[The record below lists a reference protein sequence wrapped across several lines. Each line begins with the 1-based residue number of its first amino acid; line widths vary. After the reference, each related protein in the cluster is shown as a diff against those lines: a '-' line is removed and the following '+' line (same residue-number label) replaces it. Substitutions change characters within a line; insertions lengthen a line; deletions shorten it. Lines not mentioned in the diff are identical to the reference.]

1 MFLKIIFLERGERK
15 METEIKH
22 TCTRCRRTRREK
34 FMWQRKNYSG
44 KKVWRCRKK
53 SVCASKGA
61 RFRALSVGS

>member
-1 MFLKIIFLERGERK
+1 
-15 METEIKH
+15 MEAEIKR

-61 RFRALSVGS
+61 RFRALSAGS